1 MINIILYI
9 TGILL
14 ITIILSIYYNT
25 IETNKNNTQ
34 SDHWLE
40 KDINKRYG
48 RP

>member
-14 ITIILSIYYNT
+14 ITYILSIYYNT
-25 IETNKNNTQ
+25 IETNNNTQ

-48 RP
+48 RR